1 MGAFRYQALNTEG
14 KLIKG
19 TLEGDTERQVRTQL
33 RQQQLKPVSVEKVSA
48 GKLSQRKEQA
58 GSAGSASS
66 NRRTSTGKTFTTR
79 LGVKDLSLFTR
90 QLASLVQSGMP
101 LSESLQAVAKQS
113 RKDAIKNVV
122 LQVRSRV
129 LEGLSLAQALSDYPR
144 IFDSMYRAMVNAGEQ
159 SGFLGP
165 VLERLSD
172 YAETS
177 HAARQQLKSAMVY
190 PIILV
195 LVCISIVIAL
205 MVFVVPKITVVFTR
219 AKQELPWPTELLINI
234 SDFLQNYG
242 LYCLAALILL
252 GVGVNFWLRVPA
264 NIRQWHKVLLRL
276 PVFGHIAIQS
286 DTARFASTLSMLI
299 NSGVPLL
306 NSLRISSQTM
316 GNEILREQAEKAAV
330 TVEGGTSL
338 HRALDKTDIFPP
350 LMVQMA
356 SSGEANGT
364 LAEQLDYSAKSQQ
377 RDLDLQL
384 STALSIIEPMTI
396 VFMGSVIGFI
406 MVAII
411 IPIIN
416 MSDLA

>member
-48 GKLSQRKEQA
+48 GKLSQRKEQ
-58 GSAGSASS
+58 AGSASS

-242 LYCLAALILL
+242 LYCLAALVLL

-396 VFMGSVIGFI
+396 VFMGGVIGFI

>member
-1 MGAFRYQALNTEG
+1 MSAFRYQALNTEG

-48 GKLSQRKEQA
+48 GKLSQRKEQT
-58 GSAGSASS
+58 SS
-66 NRRTSTGKTFTTR
+66 SPRASTGKTFTTR

-113 RKDAIKNVV
+113 RKEAIKNVV

-195 LVCISIVIAL
+195 MVCISIVIAL

-219 AKQELPWPTELLINI
+219 AKQELPWATELLINI

-242 LYCLAALILL
+242 LYCLVALILL
-252 GVGVNFWLRVPA
+252 GVGVSFWLRVPA
-264 NIRQWHKVLLRL
+264 NMRQWHKVLLRL

-316 GNEILREQAEKAAV
+316 GNEILREEAEKAAV

-384 STALSIIEPMTI
+384 STALSIIEPVTI
-396 VFMGSVIGFI
+396 VFMGGVIGFI